1 MTSPGTSGARSSV
14 ASTGGWS
21 RGTRTI
27 RTATWTTR
35 LGQDGIRAERVT
47 LGPLVARLHAVYGE
61 RFAAAGGR
69 LELAGSPAVPRADP
83 HLLERILANLVD
95 NALTYRRPD
104 VPPLVGIPPEH
115 QERIFALFTRLHR
128 EDEYPGT
135 GIGLSIV
142 RKAARLMGTDVTV
155 ASVVGE
161 GSTFSLVLPAAG

>member
-1 MTSPGTSGARSSV
+1 M
-14 ASTGGWS
+14 
-21 RGTRTI
+21 
-27 RTATWTTR
+27 
-35 LGQDGIRAERVT
+35 
-47 LGPLVARLHAVYGE
+47 ARLHAVYGE

-69 LELAGSPAVPRADP
+69 LELAGSPVVPRADP

-104 VPPLVGIPPEH
+104 VPPLVAVSVVGHGERVTVSVADNGIGIPPEH
-115 QERIFALFTRLHR
+115 RERIFALFTRLHR

-142 RKAARLMGTDVTV
+142 RKAARLMGSDVTV

-161 GSTFSLVLPAAG
+161 GSTFSLELPAAAG